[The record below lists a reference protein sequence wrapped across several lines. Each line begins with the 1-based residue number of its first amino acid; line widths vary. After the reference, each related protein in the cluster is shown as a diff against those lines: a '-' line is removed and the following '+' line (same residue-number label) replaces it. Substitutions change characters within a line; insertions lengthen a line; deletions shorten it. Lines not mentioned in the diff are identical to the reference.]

1 MPLPR
6 PITRNLT
13 RMPRTDEAPATRR
26 PAARSDVGAACSGAS
41 GPSAQALSP
50 PDWTPPV
57 ESPVPPSP
65 AGETRYLISDFCAYL
80 ENYLPPEQ
88 ISECYRAY
96 LFGAEAHEGQK
107 RKSGEPYIYHPLAV
121 ARILAEMRVDYQC
134 LIAALLHDVIEDTP
148 IDKEQVAATFSDE
161 VAELVDGV
169 SKLTK
174 LDFKSRAEAQAASL
188 QKMLLAMTRDI
199 RVILIKLA
207 DRLHNM
213 RTLDSMSPEAC
224 RRISRETL
232 DIFAPIANRLGIN
245 WIRIE
250 LEELGFAHYWPWRRR
265 VIQRALQGRGGGVRV
280 EMIGLVE
287 TALRQALQQEGI
299 VGRVEGRQKH
309 LYGIYR
315 KMRDKARGF
324 SELADVFAFRV
335 TVDRVDTCYRVLG
348 LVHNLYKPVP
358 GRFKDYIAIPKANGY
373 QSLHTALIGPQGIQI
388 ETQIRTEDMQRLA
401 ESGIAAHWMYKSGV
415 QSGSNPAALAA
426 DWLQNLLEM
435 QRDAGNSVEFL
446 EHVKVDLFPG
456 EVYVFTPKGR
466 ILSLKRG
473 STVVDF
479 AYAIHSDVGN
489 TCVAARIDRR
499 MAPLSTPLRNGQT
512 VEIIT
517 APGARPNPGW
527 LNFVVTAKARV
538 NIRGHLKNIKQREAQ
553 SLGRRLLN
561 AELSPLGA
569 EVETLEPVRLAA
581 YLEEAGLESVEDLF
595 GEIGLGNRLAP
606 LIARRL
612 AGVEGEESES
622 VAAERS
628 GQDVHPHRLAIRGTE
643 GMVVSFARCCRPI
656 PGDAITAVFSPGRG
670 IVVHRAECRNL
681 GGLEG
686 KRDKRLDVEWSR
698 EPEGE
703 FATEIRVEVSNRR
716 GVLAVI
722 AGAIAELGSNIENV
736 QTIEKD
742 GMMTDLEFRLLVKS
756 RHHLARIMR
765 RVRLIPLVDRITRL
779 TRS

>member
-1 MPLPR
+1 MHSEEIAHPAPPIRPPTLAGTLPMPAPPLPLSDIGVQAR
-6 PITRNLT
+6 PERG
-13 RMPRTDEAPATRR
+13 EPA
-26 PAARSDVGAACSGAS
+26 
-41 GPSAQALSP
+41 PSAR
-50 PDWTPPV
+50 T
-57 ESPVPPSP
+57 
-65 AGETRYLISDFCAYL
+65 GEARYLISDFCVYL
-80 ENYLPPEQ
+80 ETYLPPEQ
-88 ISECYRAY
+88 VSECYRAY

-121 ARILAEMRVDYQC
+121 ARILAEMRMDHQC
-134 LIAALLHDVIEDTP
+134 LIAALLHDVIEDTQ
-148 IDKEQVAATFSDE
+148 IAKEQVAETFSEE

-169 SKLTK
+169 SKLTQ

-213 RTLDSMSPEAC
+213 RTLDSMAPEAC

-245 WIRIE
+245 WIRVE

-265 VIQRALQGRGGGVRV
+265 VIQLAVQKTSGARV
-280 EMIGLVE
+280 EMVGTVE
-287 TALRQALQQEGI
+287 TALKRVLQQEDIQGL
-299 VGRVEGRQKH
+299 VEGRRKH
-309 LYGIYR
+309 FFGIYR
-315 KMRDKARGF
+315 KMRDKSRGF
-324 SELADVFAFRV
+324 SELVDVFAFRV

-373 QSLHTALIGPQGIQI
+373 QALHTALVGPQGIQI
-388 ETQIRTEDMQRLA
+388 EIQIRTEDMQRVA
-401 ESGIAAHWMYKSGV
+401 ESGIAAHWMYKNGL
-415 QSGSNPAALAA
+415 QSGSSPTALAA

-435 QRDAGNSVEFL
+435 QRQAGNSVEFL

-466 ILSLKRG
+466 IICLKRG
-473 STVVDF
+473 ATVVDF

-489 TCVAARIDRR
+489 GCVAARIDRR
-499 MAPLSTPLRNGQT
+499 MAPLSAGLRSGQT

-538 NIRGHLKNIKQREAQ
+538 NIRGHLKNIKQLEARTF
-553 SLGRRLLN
+553 GRRLLN
-561 AELSPLGA
+561 AELSAFG
-569 EVETLEPVRLAA
+569 VDVDTLDPIRLAA
-581 YLEEAGLESVEDLF
+581 YLEDASLRDSEELF
-595 GEIGLGNRLAP
+595 GDIGLGNRLAT
-606 LIARRL
+606 LVARRL
-612 AGVEGEESES
+612 VGIEGDDI
-622 VAAERS
+622 VAEGR
-628 GQDVHPHRLAIRGTE
+628 GDPDGHPHRLAIRGTE
-643 GMVVSFARCCRPI
+643 GMVVNFARCCRPI

-681 GGLEG
+681 GSLESR
-686 KRDKRLDVEWSR
+686 RDKRLDVEWGN

-703 FATEIRVEVSNRR
+703 FATEIRVEVNNRR
-716 GVLAVI
+716 GVLAVV
-722 AGAIAELGSNIENV
+722 AGAIAEQGCNIDNV
-736 QTIEKD
+736 QTLEKD
-742 GMMTDLEFRLLVKS
+742 GMMTDLEFRLQVRS
-756 RHHLARIMR
+756 RAHLARIMR
-765 RVRLIPLVDRITRL
+765 RLRLIPLVTRITRV

>member
-1 MPLPR
+1 
-6 PITRNLT
+6 
-13 RMPRTDEAPATRR
+13 MPRTDEATADRR
-26 PAARSDVGAACSGAS
+26 PAALPESGAVGS
-41 GPSAQALSP
+41 DAPVQKVQPLRP
-50 PDWTPPV
+50 LDWTPPV
-57 ESPVPPSP
+57 EPPWL
-65 AGETRYLISDFCAYL
+65 AGDTRYLVSDFCDYL
-80 ENYLPPEQ
+80 ASYLPADQ
-88 ISECYRAY
+88 IKACYHAY

-121 ARILAEMRVDYQC
+121 ARILAEMRMDYQC

-148 IDKEQVAATFSDE
+148 VDKAQLAETFSEE

-250 LEELGFAHYWPWRRR
+250 LEDLGFAHYWPWRRQ
-265 VIQRALQGRGGGVRV
+265 VIQRALQGRGGGTRV
-280 EMIGLVE
+280 EMVGLVE
-287 TALRQALQQEGI
+287 TALRHALQQEDI
-299 VGRVEGRQKH
+299 EGRVEGRQKH

-315 KMRDKARGF
+315 KMRDKSRGF

-388 ETQIRTEDMQRLA
+388 EIQIRTEDMQRLA
-401 ESGIAAHWMYKSGV
+401 ESGIAAHWMYKNGV
-415 QSGSNPAALAA
+415 QSSTANPAALAA

-466 ILSLKRG
+466 IHSLKRG
-473 STVVDF
+473 ATVVDF

-553 SLGRRLLN
+553 ALGRRLLN
-561 AELSPLGA
+561 AELTPLGA
-569 EVETLEPVRLAA
+569 EVETLEPLRLAA
-581 YLEEAGLESVEDLF
+581 YLEETGLESLEDLF

-612 AGVEGEESES
+612 AGIEGEESDAP
-622 VAAERS
+622 AAER
-628 GQDVHPHRLAIRGTE
+628 GDQDVHPHRLAIRGTE
-643 GMVVSFARCCRPI
+643 GMVVNFAGCCRPI

-742 GMMTDLEFRLLVKS
+742 GMMTDLEFRILVKS

-765 RVRLIPLVDRITRL
+765 RVRLIPPVDRIMRI

>member
-1 MPLPR
+1 
-6 PITRNLT
+6 
-13 RMPRTDEAPATRR
+13 MPRTDEATADRR
-26 PAARSDVGAACSGAS
+26 PAARPESGAAGSDA
-41 GPSAQALSP
+41 PAQKVQALKPS
-50 PDWTPPV
+50 DWTPPV
-57 ESPVPPSP
+57 EPLSP
-65 AGETRYLISDFCAYL
+65 AGDTRYLISDFCAYL
-80 ENYLPPEQ
+80 ESYLPPEQ
-88 ISECYRAY
+88 ISECYHAY

-121 ARILAEMRVDYQC
+121 ARILAEMRMDYQC

-148 IDKEQVAATFSDE
+148 VDKAQLAETFSEE

-250 LEELGFAHYWPWRRR
+250 LEDLGFAHYWPWRRR
-265 VIQRALQGRGGGVRV
+265 VIQRALQGRGGGARV

-287 TALRQALQQEGI
+287 TALRHALQQEDI
-299 VGRVEGRQKH
+299 EGRVEGRQKH

-315 KMRDKARGF
+315 KMRDKSRGF

-388 ETQIRTEDMQRLA
+388 EIQIRTEDMQRLA
-401 ESGIAAHWMYKSGV
+401 ESGIAAHWMYKNGV
-415 QSGSNPAALAA
+415 QSSTANPAALAA

-466 ILSLKRG
+466 IHSLKRG
-473 STVVDF
+473 ATVVDF

-499 MAPLSTPLRNGQT
+499 MAQMRTEGVEFHTNAHVGVDIPVSALRAEYDALVLAGGAEQPRDLPVPGRELQGIHFAMDFLRRNSQRVQGSYVPDEEFINAQGKHVLVIGGGDT
-512 VEIIT
+512 GSDCIGTSNRHGAASVTQVEILDRPPEKENKALT
-517 APGARPNPGW
+517 WPNWPNRMRTSSSQEEGCTRMWNFATKGFVGDDQGRVKAVKYCLVRWEKDAEGRWRMEEVPGSEGELKADLVLLAMG
-527 LNFVVTAKARV
+527 FV
-538 NIRGHLKNIKQREAQ
+538 H
-553 SLGRRLLN
+553 
-561 AELSPLGA
+561 
-569 EVETLEPVRLAA
+569 PVREGM
-581 YLEEAGLESVEDLF
+581 LEQLEHEAGLKLD
-595 GEIGLGNRLAP
+595 GRGNVQ
-606 LIARRL
+606 
-612 AGVEGEESES
+612 GT
-622 VAAERS
+622 
-628 GQDVHPHRLAIRGTE
+628 TE
-643 GMVVSFARCCRPI
+643 GSDAYKTTVDGVFCAATCAAGSRWSSGPFAKAVSARAPSMN
-656 PGDAITAVFSPGRG
+656 G
-670 IVVHRAECRNL
+670 
-681 GGLEG
+681 
-686 KRDKRLDVEWSR
+686 
-698 EPEGE
+698 
-703 FATEIRVEVSNRR
+703 
-716 GVLAVI
+716 
-722 AGAIAELGSNIENV
+722 
-736 QTIEKD
+736 
-742 GMMTDLEFRLLVKS
+742 
-756 RHHLARIMR
+756 
-765 RVRLIPLVDRITRL
+765 
-779 TRS
+779 

>member
-1 MPLPR
+1 MQTLALPLANMGLP
-6 PITRNLT
+6 L
-13 RMPRTDEAPATRR
+13 E
-26 PAARSDVGAACSGAS
+26 SDR
-41 GPSAQALSP
+41 
-50 PDWTPPV
+50 
-57 ESPVPPSP
+57 
-65 AGETRYLISDFCAYL
+65 GETALPPAHGEARYLISDFCAYL
-80 ENYLPPEQ
+80 ETYLPPEQ

-121 ARILAEMRVDYQC
+121 ARILAEMRMDYQC
-134 LIAALLHDVIEDTP
+134 LIAALLHDVIEDTQ
-148 IDKEQVAATFSDE
+148 IAKEQVAASFSEE

-169 SKLTK
+169 SKLTQ

-213 RTLDSMSPEAC
+213 RTLDAMSPEAC

-245 WIRIE
+245 WIRVE

-265 VIQRALQGRGGGVRV
+265 VIQRALQGRSGARL
-280 EMIGLVE
+280 EMIGVVE
-287 TALRQALQQEGI
+287 TALKRVLHQEGI
-299 VGRVEGRQKH
+299 EGRVEGRQKH

-315 KMRDKARGF
+315 KMREKSRGF

-348 LVHNLYKPVP
+348 LAHNLYKPVP
-358 GRFKDYIAIPKANGY
+358 GRFKDYVAIPKANGY

-388 ETQIRTEDMQRLA
+388 EIQIRTEDMQRLA
-401 ESGIAAHWMYKSGV
+401 ESGIAAHWMYKSGA
-415 QSGSNPAALAA
+415 QSPANPTSLAA

-435 QRDAGNSVEFL
+435 QREAGNSVEFL

-466 ILSLKRG
+466 IISLKRG
-473 STVVDF
+473 ATVVDF
-479 AYAIHSDVGN
+479 AYAIHSDIGN
-489 TCVAARIDRR
+489 SCVAARIDRR
-499 MAPLSTPLRNGQT
+499 MAPLSTTLRSGQT

-538 NIRGHLKNIKQREAQ
+538 NIRGHLKNIKQREAHA
-553 SLGRRLLN
+553 LGRRLLN
-561 AELSPLGA
+561 AELSALGGDVDTLDPL
-569 EVETLEPVRLAA
+569 RLAA
-581 YLEEAGLESVEDLF
+581 YLEDAGLRGIEELF
-595 GEIGLGNRLAP
+595 GEIGLGNRLAT
-606 LIARRL
+606 LVARRL
-612 AGVEGEESES
+612 IGVEGDEIG
-622 VAAERS
+622 AEDRND
-628 GQDVHPHRLAIRGTE
+628 QDVHPHRLAIRGTE
-643 GMVVSFARCCRPI
+643 GMVVNFARCCRPI
-656 PGDAITAVFSPGRG
+656 PGDHITAVFSPGRG
-670 IVVHRAECRNL
+670 IVVHRQECRNL
-681 GGLEG
+681 GGLES
-686 KRDKRLDVEWSR
+686 KRDKRLEVEWAK

-703 FATEIRVEVSNRR
+703 FATEIRVEVGNRR

-736 QTIEKD
+736 QTVEKD
-742 GMMTDLEFRLLVKS
+742 GMMTDLEFRLQVKG
-756 RHHLARIMR
+756 RDHLARIMR
-765 RVRLIPLVDRITRL
+765 RLRLIPLVTRITRV